1 MVYVDT
7 NDEPEMPVTTSSSS
21 QLPSVTVTATAMRMP
36 FVRCDLTS
44 SNIAMAAMP
53 MPNEMVR
60 RHVPMQSWNDFW
72 LKVKPIVRNVEKYDS
87 LFNTMLIALTIVAII
102 LILLFIVVETE
113 GELVNFIYW
122 AMVMIALF
130 GLFAVISGRTRAA
143 QLEQLRSL
151 CRDEQDGVFG
161 SYGYALECEFEWGI
175 VGNNGVTNG
184 QNTHGFRL
192 YFLPSATTNAAAP
205 TTIPTLTNGSRLENN
220 DFQNGYLRIS
230 LFNAGTCGCAWTP
243 FSLSYLALFNVLPI
257 GFESLDAWPSFWAE
271 MTEMSAKCLLA
282 YRLQVVTQCSYVV
295 IILIMIVLADT
306 TTDRTVHSAVLFLF
320 LIAIVAF
327 FIVSCR
333 FTSLMNARS
342 YLVQQC
348 ANRFAQQGVYMEYRT
363 MYRFQKYSGMYSV
376 HYLYLFPSQSEMA
389 AVSSTDG
396 HSTSIPDTTIV

>member
-7 NDEPEMPVTTSSSS
+7 NDEPEMPVTTTSSSS
-21 QLPSVTVTATAMRMP
+21 SRMPTTASSTSAMRMP
-36 FVRCDLTS
+36 FVRYDLTS
-44 SNIAMAAMP
+44 SNLASAVIP
-53 MPNEMVR
+53 MPNEMVQR
-60 RHVPMQSWNDFW
+60 QVPMQSWNDFW
-72 LKVKPIVRNVEKYDS
+72 LRMKPI
-87 LFNTMLIALTIVAII
+87 AAII

-122 AMVMIALF
+122 AMIMIALF
-130 GLFAVISGRTRAA
+130 GSFAVISGRTRSS
-143 QLEQLRSL
+143 QLEQLRLL

-161 SYGYALECEFEWGI
+161 SYGFALECEFEWGI
-175 VGNNGVTNG
+175 VGNNGVGTNG

-192 YFLPSATTNAAAP
+192 YFLPSATTTNAAAL
-205 TTIPTLTNGSRLENN
+205 TTIPTLTNGSRLEND
-220 DFQNGYLRIS
+220 DFQNGYLRIA

-243 FSLSYLALFNVLPI
+243 FSLSYLALINVLPI
-257 GFESLDAWPSFWAE
+257 GFESLDDAWSSFWAE
-271 MTEMSAKCLLA
+271 MTQISTKCLLA
-282 YRLQVVTQCSYVV
+282 YRLQVVTQCSYVA

-306 TTDRTVHSAVLFLF
+306 TTDRTVHSAVLLLF
-320 LIAIVAF
+320 LLAIVTF

-376 HYLYLFPSQSEMA
+376 HYLYLFPSQRETRPF
-389 AVSSTDG
+389 SSTDG
-396 HSTSIPDTTIV
+396 QSTSTPDTTIV